1 MREILFKAKQVDGNR
16 WVFGFLIKKTFHD
29 KFVSPPVLVYE
40 KYFIASGS
48 DLDLF
53 DHIFE
58 QVEVI
63 PETVC
68 QFAGILDKKNTNIF
82 EGDICL
88 DFIGRK
94 IQVVYHNFRM
104 RFEWISSDEFERPN
118 FWASDFIDWMVW
130 DYKTESY
137 TNTCDVTIIGNI
149 HD

>member
-1 MREILFKAKQVDGNR
+1 MREILFKAKRVDGKG
-16 WVFGFLIKKTFHD
+16 WVEGNLLMVCNGETLERFPHIVISYNHDTFD
-29 KFVSPPVLVYE
+29 WL
-40 KYFIASGS
+40 
-48 DLDLF
+48 
-53 DHIFE
+53 
-58 QVEVI
+58 QVI

-94 IQVVYHNFRM
+94 LQVIYHNFRM
-104 RFEWISSDEFERPN
+104 RFEWINRDEFERHN

-130 DYKTESY
+130 DNKTESY
-137 TNTCDVTIIGNI
+137 TNTCDVTIICNI

>member
-1 MREILFKAKQVDGNR
+1 MREILFKAKQVDGEG
-16 WVFGFLIKKTFHD
+16 WVEGDYVRSNKKTFIRGNDVDGYSLAKH
-29 KFVSPPVLVYE
+29 VT
-40 KYFIASGS
+40 
-48 DLDLF
+48 
-53 DHIFE
+53 
-58 QVEVI
+58 

-94 IQVVYHNFRM
+94 LQVVYHNFRM